1 MDFCDHGN
9 ETSASIKV
17 AELLNYLS
25 VHQLIK
31 YISAQCKVTER
42 RRRIHR
48 VSKRAL
54 QLRKSI

>member
-17 AELLNYLS
+17 AELLNYLN

-31 YISAQCKVTER
+31 YISAQCKVTDR
-42 RRRIHR
+42 RRRIFKAPA
-48 VSKRAL
+48 SY
-54 QLRKSI
+54 S